1 MAPILAQR
9 EVHRYAWKIR
19 RVSIYDNTGIF
30 VVDSICN
37 NVVCIVVH
45 MLAISTQP
53 AAKRKEYSTSVNFP
67 EVRVCVMI
75 H

>member
-1 MAPILAQR
+1 MGPILAQR

-19 RVSIYDNTGIF
+19 RVAIHDNTGIF

-37 NVVCIVVH
+37 DVVCIVVH
-45 MLAISTQP
+45 MPAISTPP
-53 AAKRKEYSTSVNFP
+53 AAKHKEYSTSVDFP
-67 EVRVCVMI
+67 EVKVCVII